1 MAQNIFFELS
11 IVILIAMVISI
22 VMKMLRQPLIIGY
35 ILTGVIAG
43 PFLLNLVKSS
53 DFLVGL
59 SEIGIAFLLFIVGLN
74 LNLKNLKE
82 VGFVSFL
89 VGFGQVGLTFLI
101 GYMVSLNL
109 GFSSIE
115 SAFIS
120 MALTFSST
128 IIVVKILSDKK
139 DIDSLYG
146 KITVGILLV
155 QDLVVIFILM
165 FISTSYHSGTI
176 ADVLFSVLVKVVALI
191 ILLIIASNYV
201 MPRIVH
207 FMAKS
212 QELLFLFSIGWVM
225 IISTLIYKAGLSIEI
240 GALFAGVSLASSPY
254 HYEMGSK
261 IKPLR
266 DFFVIMFFVLLGS
279 QMIFD
284 KGNIMVVPI
293 IFLSILVLFLKTL
306 IVMMIMG
313 IIGYHRK
320 VGFDTGLSLA
330 QISEFSLVLVLIGYN
345 SGQISRDIVSL
356 VTAVGLITIAISAYL
371 MQYNG
376 SIYRKISKLLV
387 VFEKKRLKDEFLSEH
402 KDYKIILFGY
412 NRIGYSLLKSFRKIK
427 KSFLV
432 IDFNPDVIK
441 LLKEQYAPYKYGDV
455 GDAELLDELNLNKI
469 EMGISTIPDV
479 QTNLLLVSR
488 IREVNANA
496 VVIITCH
503 QIDDAFK
510 LYEAGAD
517 YVIMPHFLGGEHTS
531 TLIEKFGT
539 KVNNFIR
546 EKYRHIEELKKRKH
560 IGHEHPRIHH

>member
-1 MAQNIFFELS
+1 MAQGIFFELS
-11 IVILIAMVISI
+11 IVILIAMIISI

-35 ILTGVIAG
+35 ILTGVVAG
-43 PFLLNLVKSS
+43 PFFLDLVQSS
-53 DFLVGL
+53 DFLAGL

-74 LNLKNLKE
+74 LNLKTLKE

-89 VGFGQVGLTFLI
+89 AGFGQVGFTFII
-101 GYMVSLNL
+101 GYAVSLNL
-109 GFSSIE
+109 GFSGIE

-128 IIVVKILSDKK
+128 IIVVKLLSDKK

-155 QDLVVIFILM
+155 QDLVVVFIIM
-165 FISTSYHSGTI
+165 FISTSYHAGTI
-176 ADVLFSVLVKVVALI
+176 ADVLLSILVKGVALI
-191 ILLIIASNYV
+191 ILLVIVSSYV
-201 MPRIVH
+201 MPRIIQ

-225 IISTLIYKAGLSIEI
+225 IIATLIYKAGFSIEI
-240 GALFAGVSLASSPY
+240 GALFAGISLASSPY
-254 HYEMGSK
+254 HYEISSK

-266 DFFVIMFFVLLGS
+266 DFFVILFFVLLGS
-279 QMIFD
+279 QIIFEGD
-284 KGNIMVVPI
+284 SNILFPI
-293 IFLSILVLFLKTL
+293 IFLSIFVLFVKTL
-306 IVMMIMG
+306 IVIMIMG
-313 IIGYHRK
+313 VIGYHRK

-345 SGQISRDIVSL
+345 SGQISRNIVSMI
-356 VTAVGLITIAISAYL
+356 TAVGFITIAVSAYL
-371 MQYNG
+371 MQYNNK
-376 SIYRKISKLLV
+376 IYKRFSRLLV
-387 VFEKKRLKDEFLSEH
+387 VFERKALKSEFLSEQ

-432 IDFNPDVIK
+432 VDFNPDVIK
-441 LLKEQYAPYKYGDV
+441 LLKEQDAPYKYGDV
-455 GDAELLDELNLNKI
+455 GDGELLEELRLNKI

-479 QTNLLLVSR
+479 QTNLLLIEK
-488 IREVNANA
+488 IREANPNA
-496 VVIITCH
+496 VIIITCH
-503 QIDDAFK
+503 QIDDAFG

-531 TLIEKFGT
+531 ALIEKFGT

-546 EKYRHIEELKKRKH
+546 EKYRHIEELKMRKH
-560 IGHEHPRIHH
+560 IGHEHPKIH